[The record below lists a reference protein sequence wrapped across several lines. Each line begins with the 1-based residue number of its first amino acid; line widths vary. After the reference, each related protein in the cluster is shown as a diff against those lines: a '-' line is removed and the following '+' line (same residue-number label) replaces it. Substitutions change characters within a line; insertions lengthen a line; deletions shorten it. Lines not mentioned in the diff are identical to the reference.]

1 MFVRNLED
9 CPEFVAGDS
18 SVLRELLH
26 PAKANLKIR
35 YSLAHAKVPA
45 NQKTTPHKLLTSEV
59 YYILSGSGLMHIDRE
74 TQNVK
79 TRCAIYIPPGATQFI
94 ENTGDSDLEFLC
106 IVDPA
111 WQESDEIVLV
121 AKSLKR

>member
-1 MFVRNLED
+1 MFVRDLGD

-18 SVLRELLH
+18 SILRELLH
-26 PAKANLKIR
+26 PAKTNLHIR
-35 YSLAHAKVPA
+35 YSLAHAKVPTG
-45 NQKTTPHKLLTSEV
+45 QKTKPHRLRTSEV

-79 TRCAIYIPPGATQFI
+79 SQCAIYIPPGTTQFI
-94 ENTGDSDLEFLC
+94 ENTGNIDMEFLC

-111 WQESDEIVLV
+111 WQESDEIVLE
-121 AKSLKR
+121 S